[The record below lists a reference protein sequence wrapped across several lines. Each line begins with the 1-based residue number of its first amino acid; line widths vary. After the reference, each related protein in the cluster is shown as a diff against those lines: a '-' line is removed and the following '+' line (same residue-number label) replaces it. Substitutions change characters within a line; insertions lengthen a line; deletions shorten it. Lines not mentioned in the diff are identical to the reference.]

1 MRTVLIV
8 MADAMVLLVAL
19 LAVTEFHA
27 LKRYTTFTVPFTDR
41 LIACGAV
48 RPEHRERILR
58 EDRVSHMIGMVLCA
72 AVWIM
77 LSAFFA
83 GLSGWVLFPAG
94 VGALLA
100 LLRPGME
107 ENDENREQYR
117 RLHRKYIDETK
128 YHDYLAQTR
137 QAPPSFK

>member
-8 MADAMVLLVAL
+8 MADVMVLLVTL

-27 LKRYTTFTVPFTDR
+27 LKRYAAFTVPFTDR
-41 LIACGAV
+41 LIACGAI

-58 EDRVSHMIGMVLCA
+58 EDRVSHMIGMGLCI

-77 LSAFFA
+77 LSTFFA
-83 GLSGWVLFPAG
+83 GLSGWALFPAG
-94 VGALLA
+94 VGVLLA

-107 ENDENREQYR
+107 ENDDNREQYH
-117 RLHRKYIDETK
+117 RLHRKYIDDMK
-128 YHDYLAQTR
+128 YRDYLAQTR
-137 QAPPSFK
+137 